1 MEIEECPY
9 CHIQVVICADG
20 TCPSCRQS
28 VRDTWLPGT
37 KTTDKAPFAD
47 RDVVRQSPLTA
58 MDPANP
64 YAPPIVVE
72 TTVQRNASTQREGLV
87 WILFSFEG
95 RIPRRVF
102 WGVTLLYTIA
112 FYAFVIGLVAELGE
126 DSLFVNLSILV
137 MYPVMLWVSLAVTVK
152 RWHDLDKSGW
162 WVLIGLIPCL
172 GPLWAFVETGCMR
185 GTYGDNSYGPDPT

>member
-1 MEIEECPY
+1 
-9 CHIQVVICADG
+9 
-20 TCPSCRQS
+20 
-28 VRDTWLPGT
+28 
-37 KTTDKAPFAD
+37 
-47 RDVVRQSPLTA
+47 

-72 TTVQRNASTQREGLV
+72 TTAPRNASPQREGLV

-102 WGVTLLYTIA
+102 WGVSLLYTIA
-112 FYAFVIGLVAELGE
+112 FYAIVLGLVAEFGE
-126 DSLFVNLSILV
+126 DSPFVTLSILA

-172 GPLWAFVETGCMR
+172 GPLWAFVETGCTR
-185 GTYGDNSYGPDPT
+185 GTYGDNNYGPDPT